1 MVGRFGRG
9 GLIKKAFG
17 GIMEG
22 LADGGIGGGN
32 ILSHVAQSIAGG
44 GDSGYTSRAVPGA
57 LDFGDNVVT
66 PGSGDFAN
74 ALDDDNPR
82 PAKRPNLGTTPGGVG
97 ATSAMG
103 AVGSVN
109 ADGSWGDYTFGGGGP
124 TMYDA
129 PIGPQPNPNYLGGT
143 GGTGGG
149 HSGCS
154 CSTKRYSC
162 EEKCAY
168 NAQMK
173 EKCKG
178 CKTYFR
184 KNKNYI
190 YPKRKRYTKRR
201 SYTPKRRYT
210 RRRY

>member
-32 ILSHVAQSIAGG
+32 ILSHVAQSIVG
-44 GDSGYTSRAVPGA
+44 GDGGNTSRAIPGA
-57 LDFGDNVVT
+57 LNFSDDSNVVT
-66 PGSGDFAN
+66 PGNYFAN

-82 PAKRPNLGTTPGGVG
+82 PSKRPNTGTTPGFAEG
-97 ATSAMG
+97 
-103 AVGSVN
+103 
-109 ADGSWGDYTFGGGGP
+109 FGGGGAPGNMPADYVP
-124 TMYDA
+124 TPTYNDNFSTIPPGQFM
-129 PIGPQPNPNYLGGT
+129 GPVMPQGMS
-143 GGTGGG
+143 TGGG

-154 CSTKRYSC
+154 CSSKKYSC

-168 NAQMK
+168 DAQMK

-178 CKTYFR
+178 CKTYYRR
-184 KNKNYI
+184 KKQYI
-190 YPKRKRYTKRR
+190 YPKRKRYSKKR
-201 SYTPKRRYT
+201 SYTPRRRYT